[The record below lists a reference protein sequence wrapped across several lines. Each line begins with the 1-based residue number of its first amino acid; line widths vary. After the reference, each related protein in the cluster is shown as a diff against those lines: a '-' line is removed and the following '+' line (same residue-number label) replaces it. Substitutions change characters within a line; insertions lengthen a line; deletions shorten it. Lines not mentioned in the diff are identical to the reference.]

1 VKRQFG
7 QAENEVMFLKF
18 NQMKDEEKRRLLIA
32 MYFLHKG
39 SHHLSRLHGE
49 FSERESDAER
59 KEEMEKRQALFS
71 SIARIN
77 EMHLHSELEI
87 ESEEI
92 QTLEDEIFEWIEDSG
107 FTEEIR
113 KYFDKNSLMFS

>member
-7 QAENEVMFLKF
+7 QAENEVKF
-18 NQMKDEEKRRLLIA
+18 NQMKDQEKRRLLIA

-49 FSERESDAER
+49 FSERESDTER